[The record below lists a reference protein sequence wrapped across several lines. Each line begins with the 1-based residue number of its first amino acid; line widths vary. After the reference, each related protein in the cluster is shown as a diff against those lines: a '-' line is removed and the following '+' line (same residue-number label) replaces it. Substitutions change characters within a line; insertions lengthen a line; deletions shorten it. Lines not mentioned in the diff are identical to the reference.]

1 MTTGWLHAGL
11 IGTVQRYWP
20 GAADIDSAELDALL
34 ASAAIQCDAYA
45 PKITYTVTNEDGTT
59 ETFEGYAT
67 DNYLH
72 GQVLQARAL
81 YRSTMAGSG
90 DQIGL
95 DGQAVTVFPMDWT
108 VKNLLRPKRGPWA
121 R

>member
-1 MTTGWLHAGL
+1 MTAGWLGASQ
-11 IGTVQRYWP
+11 ISIVQRYWP
-20 GAADIDSAELDALL
+20 GADDLDPAELNALL
-34 ASAAIQCDAYA
+34 TSSAIQCDAYA

-59 ETFEGYAT
+59 ATHEGYAT

-72 GQVLQARAL
+72 AQVLQARAL

-108 VKNLLRPKRGPWA
+108 VKNLLRPKRGPWV

>member
-1 MTTGWLHAGL
+1 MTTGWLTSGQVSQVA
-11 IGTVQRYWP
+11 RYWP
-20 GAADIDSAELDALL
+20 GAADLDLDELGALL

-59 ETFEGYAT
+59 ENFEGYAT

-72 GQVLQARAL
+72 AQVLQARAL

-108 VKNLLRPKRGPWA
+108 VKLLLRPKGRPRVG
-121 R
+121 

>member
-20 GAADIDSAELDALL
+20 GAADIDLAELDALL

-45 PKITYTVTNEDGTT
+45 PQVTENTLVDGVETTVE
-59 ETFEGYAT
+59 AAAP

-72 GQVLQARAL
+72 AQVLQARAL

-90 DQIGL
+90 DQIGV
-95 DGQAVTVFPMDWT
+95 DGQAVQVFPMDWT
-108 VKNLLRPKRGPWA
+108 VKLLLRPKGRPRVG
-121 R
+121 

>member
-1 MTTGWLHAGL
+1 MTTGWLQAYQ
-11 IGTVQRYWP
+11 IGDVRRYWP
-20 GAADIDSAELDALL
+20 GAEDIDPLELDALL
-34 ASAAIQCDAYA
+34 ISSAIQCDAYA
-45 PKITYTVTNEDGTT
+45 PKITTTTLVDGVET
-59 ETFEGYAT
+59 EIEGDAPG
-67 DNYLH
+67 NYLH
-72 GQVLQARAL
+72 AQVLQARAL

>member
-20 GAADIDSAELDALL
+20 GAADIDIAELDALL

-45 PKITYTVTNEDGTT
+45 PQITVTTLEDGTT
-59 ETFEGYAT
+59 VEGIAP

-72 GQVLQARAL
+72 AQVLQARAL

-90 DQIGL
+90 DQIGI

-108 VKNLLRPKRGPWA
+108 VKNLLRPKRGPWVK
-121 R
+121 